1 MQKKIDLVNGP
12 VLSSLTRLAIPI
24 MATSLIQMAY
34 NMTDM
39 IWIGR
44 IGSSA
49 VASVGAAG
57 MYMWLSNGLAA
68 LAKMGGQ
75 VNTGHALGS
84 SDPKKAASYAA
95 QALMLTLLLGLIY
108 GSICILAAR
117 PLIHFFHLNQT
128 QVIRDAI
135 HYLQITCGL
144 VLFSFLNQTFT
155 GLFTAIGNSRPVFLA
170 TTTGLIINIILDPLL
185 IFGIGPFP
193 ALHVTGA
200 AIATVIAQMIVTVM
214 FFLFASRDTVL
225 FQHVHYLQKPDL
237 HALSSIIK
245 IGLPTSV
252 QSMLFTG
259 ISMIIARLV
268 AGYGDAAVAVQK
280 VGSQIESISWMTADG
295 FAAAVNSFTSQNHG
309 AGKKRRIYHGYTSA
323 LKVVF
328 VWGIF
333 CTLLLIFC
341 PAPIF
346 RIFITE
352 KDVIP
357 LGVSYLQ
364 ILGVSQLFMS
374 LEITTAG
381 AFSGYGKTVP
391 PSVISIIF
399 TALRIPLAM
408 LLVHTAL
415 GLNGIWWSITISSIL
430 KGILLFLWF
439 CIFMHCEKILQS

>member
-12 VLSSLTRLAIPI
+12 VLSSLTRLAVPI

-75 VNTGHALGS
+75 VNVGPALGAS
-84 SDPKKAASYAA
+84 NSEEAAEYASN
-95 QALMLTLLLGLIY
+95 ALQLTLILGIIY
-108 GSICILAAR
+108 GLVCILGAK
-117 PLIHFFHLNQT
+117 PLIHFFHLNQA

-135 HYLQITCGL
+135 YYLEITCGL
-144 VLFSFLNQTFT
+144 VLFSFLNQTYT

-170 TTTGLIINIILDPLL
+170 TTTGLVVNIVLDPVL

-193 ALHVTGA
+193 VLRVTGA
-200 AIATVIAQMIVTVM
+200 AIATVTAQMIVTVM
-214 FFLFASRDTVL
+214 FFIFAMKDTVL
-225 FQHVHYLQKPDL
+225 FQYVRYLKKPDL
-237 HALSSIIK
+237 HHLKGIVR
-245 IGLPTSV
+245 IGFPTSV

-280 VGSQIESISWMTADG
+280 VGS
-295 FAAAVNSFTSQNHG
+295 SQNHG
-309 AGKKRRIYHGYTSA
+309 AGKKRRIYQGYVSA

-333 CTLLLIFC
+333 CTLLLICC
-341 PAPIF
+341 PAPVF

-357 LGVSYLQ
+357 LGVDYLR

-391 PSVISIIF
+391 PSVISIVF
-399 TALRIPLAM
+399 TALRIPLA
-408 LLVHTAL
+408 LILVHTTLA
-415 GLNGIWWSITISSIL
+415 LNGIWWSITISSIL
-430 KGILLFLWF
+430 KGVLLFVWF
-439 CIFMHCEKILQS
+439 YIFMRGEKLIYNRK